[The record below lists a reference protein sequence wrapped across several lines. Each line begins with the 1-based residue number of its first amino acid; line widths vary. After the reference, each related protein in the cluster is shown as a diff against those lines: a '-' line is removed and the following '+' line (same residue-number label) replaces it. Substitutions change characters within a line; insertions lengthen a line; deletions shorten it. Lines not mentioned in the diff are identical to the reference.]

1 MISPLLI
8 YGGGFS
14 GSGGAGYYAYPNFP
28 TYSSITQFVVALLE
42 WMLLVPLTAIA
53 NFIIAIA
60 GGLQQGGQSSAVSI
74 SAFIGETWNNSIQSF
89 SSLGVFAIVVASL
102 MWGLA
107 LMILIFFIFKALQL
121 AIRETEED

>member
-1 MISPLLI
+1 MKFLPLI
-8 YGGGFS
+8 IPGGNSGGGT
-14 GSGGAGYYAYPNFP
+14 GYYAYPSFP
-28 TYSSITQFVVALLE
+28 SYTSVIQFVEALLE

-60 GGLQQGGQSSAVSI
+60 SGLQQGGQSSAVSI

-107 LMILIFFIFKALQL
+107 LMILTFFIFKTLQL

>member
-1 MISPLLI
+1 MKFLPLMIPGGNS
-8 YGGGFS
+8 GGGT
-14 GSGGAGYYAYPNFP
+14 GYYAYPNFP
-28 TYSSITQFVVALLE
+28 TYTSVTQFVIALLE
-42 WMLLVPLTAIA
+42 WIILVPLTAIA